1 MKNHLLFVP
10 IMLACLFAGCQNTPD
25 AATAEK
31 MVREVNAEFQQQP
44 YQTIEQNTPD
54 DYVFI
59 NGEGVFASK
68 EQMLQRIKKDVKI
81 GKWDL
86 DNLKVRALDH
96 VLVATGVNNHSMG
109 GDDGKALTYQ
119 TAFTYV
125 YQEKGGKLESVAG
138 QHTHVQNATKEEE
151 AAIIKLVQADTKAF
165 LAGDVAGLKNT
176 WAFTPYTR
184 GMAVSSDGQKVYG
197 GSGDDM
203 QKFVE
208 SVKPTDATFTQ
219 SNYNIKING
228 NMAWA
233 TFDQQVTQPGK
244 SGYSTHEMRCM
255 EKINGNWRILVVASQ
270 AI

>member
-1 MKNHLLFVP
+1 MKNPLLFVP
-10 IMLACLFAGCQNTPD
+10 IMLACLFAGCQSTPD

-31 MVREVNAEFQQQP
+31 MVREANAQFQQQP
-44 YQTIEQNTPD
+44 YQTMEQNTPA

-59 NGEGVFASK
+59 NGEGVFATK
-68 EQMLQRIKKDVKI
+68 EQMLQAVKDVKI

-109 GDDGKALTYQ
+109 GDDGKALIYQ

-125 YQEKGGKLESVAG
+125 YQDKGGKLEQVAG
-138 QHTHVQNATKEEE
+138 QHTHIQTAIKEEE
-151 AAIIKLVQADTKAF
+151 AAIIKMVQADTKAF

-184 GMAVSSDGQKVYG
+184 GMAVSSDGNKAYG
-197 GSGDDM
+197 SSGDDM
-203 QKFVE
+203 QKWVE
-208 SVKPTDATFTQ
+208 SVKPTESTFTH

-233 TFDQQVTQPGK
+233 TFDQQVTKADK
-244 SGYSTHEMRCM
+244 SGYATHEMRCM
-255 EKINGNWRILVVASQ
+255 EKINGAWRIVVVASQ